1 MSKHSRTKE
10 RIMFASLTI
19 RIPVWLD
26 RICVWPILL
35 YRRLVFGQP
44 YRRIYLG
51 DGIYTKVDPD
61 VYYEKCRF
69 RWFLSNGTKSYPART
84 IKTGPRKI
92 RRSFLHREI
101 IKPRK
106 GKLVDHRDNDP
117 FNNLRSNLR
126 PATFSQNMSNRP
138 KFKKKT
144 SSKYLGVSWNKQH
157 KKWGVKIRCMQKG
170 RSILIHLCYTG
181 DEIEAAR
188 AYDMAALKYHKIF
201 ANLNFPREDYVK
213 TSSGYKFAGDSR
225 SNKKNRSP
233 GAKLSK
239 IYSAILKAIS

>member
-1 MSKHSRTKE
+1 MVGVEIK
-10 RIMFASLTI
+10 
-19 RIPVWLD
+19 IPVWLD

-35 YRRLVFGQP
+35 YRRITFGEP

-69 RWFLSNGTKSYPART
+69 RWYLSDGTKSYAART
-84 IKTGPRKI
+84 IKVGHRKI
-92 RRSFLHREI
+92 KRSYLHKEI
-101 IKPRK
+101 VKTRK
-106 GKLVDHRDNDP
+106 GMFVDHRDKDP

-144 SSKYLGVSWNKQH
+144 SSKYLGVSWNKRH
-157 KKWGVKIRCMQKG
+157 KKWVAKIRYMQKG
-170 RSILIHLCYTG
+170 RTVMKFLGYYC
-181 DEIEAAR
+181 DQIEAAR
-188 AYDMAALKYHKIF
+188 AYDMAALKYHREF

-213 TSSGYKFAGDSR
+213 TSSGYKFASDSR
-225 SNKKNRSP
+225 PNKNNHSP
-233 GAKLSK
+233 GTKLSK
-239 IYSAILKAIS
+239 IYSAILGWTGKLNMKGLL